1 MKTLLDEIIESAEF
15 ESESGE
21 SWEVGQPD
29 RSSRAYMKWVQQS
42 LNQILGLKLS
52 TDGVMGAQT
61 RSAIRS
67 FQQKRGLKPDG
78 ILGAQTEAAIKA
90 ALGGSPAPSAP
101 TMPTKPT
108 SPGGEDTNYQR
119 WFETGGTPPM
129 QPVRSG
135 NDVMYLI
142 DGRATF
148 AAMVRAIHTATTSD
162 HYIYLL
168 GWRLS
173 DDFELIAGDKKSTMW
188 SLLANASSRGVQ
200 VRAMLSQ
207 HVGNDNRMPVV
218 RINALTHGTAIH
230 DDRFLRFG
238 SHHQKILI
246 VKGSEG
252 LIAFCG
258 GIDIVANRVVNTGG
272 GSSSGS
278 SGGGGSPLHDVHCR
292 ITGPAAH
299 DLLRIF
305 LERWQDHPDHGK
317 LDSKKGALL
326 GLRENVPGPVG
337 KHIVQIGR
345 TYGNGVGYR
354 FAPKGEQTAKR
365 MILKAIREARQFIY
379 IEDQYL
385 VSMELSRALQAAL
398 PRIQHLT
405 IVMPDSPLVA
415 GDMRQPF
422 YRRQQFIAPLK
433 KAGGSKV
440 RVFVLSPPGNAHT
453 YVHAKM
459 YVIDDRFAIIGSAN
473 GNRRSFTHDSEVTAG
488 IFDGSSNPLAKQ
500 LRVDLWAEHLNMH
513 SAADRV
519 KLADGVASANYWLSP
534 PAGARIAPYNE
545 NANIERIHTDVTWNN
560 IIDPDGS

>member
-1 MKTLLDEIIESAEF
+1 MSQYGFPIEPFEFDYEMDEA
-15 ESESGE
+15 
-21 SWEVGQPD
+21 WETGSPD
-29 RSSRAYMKWVQQS
+29 RSSRAYVKWVQES
-42 LNQILGLKLS
+42 LNQILGLRLS
-52 TDGVMGAQT
+52 TDGIMGAQT

-67 FQQKRGLKPDG
+67 FQQKRGLKADG

-90 ALGGSPAPSAP
+90 ALSGAPAI
-101 TMPTKPT
+101 PTKPT
-108 SPGGEDTNYQR
+108 APGSADPNYER
-119 WFETGGTPPM
+119 WFETGGTPKM

-135 NDVMYLI
+135 NDVKYLI

-148 AAMVRAIHTATTSD
+148 ADMVRAIRTATSSE

-173 DDFELIAGDKKSTMW
+173 DDFELITGDSKSSMW
-188 SLLANASSRGVQ
+188 SLLATASSRKLQ

-207 HVGNDNRMPVV
+207 HVGNANRMPVV
-218 RINALTHGTAIH
+218 RINAMTHGAAIH
-230 DDRFLRFG
+230 DDRFRRFG

-272 GSSSGS
+272 GSSGGS

-317 LDSKKGALL
+317 LDGKKGALL
-326 GLRENVPGPVG
+326 GLKESVPGPMG

-345 TYGNGVGYR
+345 TYGNGAGYR

-440 RVFVLSPPGNAHT
+440 RVFYLSPPGKAHT

-488 IFDGSSNPLAKQ
+488 IFDSAGNSFAKQ

-513 SAADRV
+513 SAADRA
-519 KLADGVASANYWLSP
+519 KLADGVASARYWVSP
-534 PAGARIAPYNE
+534 PAGARIAPYKE
-545 NANIERIHTDVTWNN
+545 NANIEWVHTDVTWNN

>member
-1 MKTLLDEIIESAEF
+1 MFEYELPIEPFEF
-15 ESESGE
+15 DYEMEE
-21 SWEVGQPD
+21 EWETGKPD
-29 RSSRAYMKWVQQS
+29 RSSREYIRRVQQS
-42 LNQILGLKLS
+42 LNQILGLNLS
-52 TDGVMGAQT
+52 TDGIMGART

-67 FQQKRGLKPDG
+67 FQQKRGLGVDG
-78 ILGAQTEAAIKA
+78 IVGAQTEAAIKV
-90 ALGGSPAPSAP
+90 ALSESTTPTVPMPS
-101 TMPTKPT
+101 KP
-108 SPGGEDTNYQR
+108 SSSGGEDTDYKR
-119 WFETGGTPPM
+119 WFETGGTPAM
-129 QPVRSG
+129 QPIRAG
-135 NDVMYLI
+135 NDAKYLI

-148 AAMVRAIHTATTSD
+148 AEMVRAIRTATTSD

-168 GWRLS
+168 AWRLS
-173 DDFELIAGDKKSTMW
+173 DDFELIAGDSKSTMA
-188 SLLANASSRGVQ
+188 SLLATASSHGVQ
-200 VRAMLSQ
+200 VRAMLSD
-207 HVGNDNRMPVV
+207 HVGNANRMPVV
-218 RINALTHGTAIH
+218 RLNALTHGAAIH

-252 LIAFCG
+252 LITFCG

-292 ITGPAAH
+292 IVGPAAL

-305 LERWQDHPDHGK
+305 LERWTDHPDHGK
-317 LDSKKGALL
+317 LDTKKGVLL
-326 GLRENVPGPVG
+326 GLKETVPGPTG

-345 TYGNGVGYR
+345 TYGNGAGYR

-405 IVMPDSPLVA
+405 IVMPDSPLVE
-415 GDMRQPF
+415 GDMRQPN
-422 YRRQQFIAPLK
+422 YRRQQVIAPLK
-433 KAGGSKV
+433 KVGGSKV
-440 RVFVLSPPGNAHT
+440 RVFVLSPPGSLHT
-453 YVHAKM
+453 YVHAKL
-459 YVIDDRFAIIGSAN
+459 YVVDDRFAIIGSAN

-488 IFDGSSNPLAKQ
+488 IFDAASNPFAQQ

-513 SAADRV
+513 STADRA
-519 KLADGVASANYWLSP
+519 KLADGVAGARYWLSP

-545 NANIERIHTDVTWNN
+545 NANIEWVHTDVTWDN